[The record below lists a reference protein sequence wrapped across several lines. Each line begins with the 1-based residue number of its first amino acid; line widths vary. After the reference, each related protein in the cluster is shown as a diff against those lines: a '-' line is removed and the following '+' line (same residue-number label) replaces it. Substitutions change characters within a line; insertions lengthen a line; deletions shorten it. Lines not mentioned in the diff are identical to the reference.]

1 MKIERRCTVAGPSPY
16 SLLEFRKASS
26 EIRNPDGSIVFHQK
40 DIDVPAQWSQVACDV
55 IAQKYFRKDGI
66 PQETIIIE

>member
-1 MKIERRCTVAGPSPY
+1 MKIQRRWTVASQSPY

-26 EIRNPDGSIVFHQK
+26 EIRNPDGSIVFRQE

-55 IAQKYFRKDGI
+55 IAQKYFRMI
-66 PQETIIIE
+66 FFSVACFTE